1 MLTDNQEKIT
11 QLIRKPL
18 SKTGPDRVTYLE
30 NTALVQAKNKIMWE
44 QHIDDVVSN
53 LLLTLEDLEIHQ
65 KQGLSPLVYELYL
78 ELIAT
83 YGEVDKKYFKKDLSN
98 EERDKKNRKS
108 NSKKYLLGGFIMF
121 LFFIICYV
129 FFPLIS
135 KN

>member
-1 MLTDNQEKIT
+1 MLTDKQEKMT

-44 QHIDDVVSN
+44 QNIDDVASG
-53 LLLTLEDLEIHQ
+53 LLVTLEDLETHQ

-83 YGEVDKKYFKKDLSN
+83 YGEPNKKYFKKCLSN

-108 NSKKYLLGGFIMF
+108 NSKKYLLGGFIML